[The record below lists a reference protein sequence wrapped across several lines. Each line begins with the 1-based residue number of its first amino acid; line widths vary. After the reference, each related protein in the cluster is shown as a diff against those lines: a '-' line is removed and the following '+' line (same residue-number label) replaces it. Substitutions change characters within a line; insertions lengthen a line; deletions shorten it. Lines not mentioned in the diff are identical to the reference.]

1 MNEER
6 SFLEKEFEN
15 KNHIYTNLLVEMRQN
30 EEFHALEEQK
40 RRLSLLM
47 EQKQKQEEEKKE
59 LLKSARRA
67 LRKAE
72 RLTTGSDIGDWAQAY
87 VNLLQ
92 DIKNVTD
99 VVAAKDQILRAI
111 ETKKAAQQELNQDL
125 FEITQELFRLS
136 EEQTELTHKI
146 KKLGRQRLS
155 YPKQVELLQEQIEQE
170 FVRIGRTEKPKILCE
185 LLEITNEKWRN
196 AVEGYLNTQRFY
208 VLVEPQHFDIAL
220 GIYEK
225 LRREKKVYGVGLINT
240 GKLDGY
246 DTTPADSLAQM
257 VESKNQYAKRFINM
271 ILGKVHICN
280 RTEELKQYK
289 VSITA
294 GCMCYQNHVANAIR
308 PAIYEKP
315 YIGQNAIKIQLEQ
328 AGRMLSETEAK
339 RKECT
344 AKEARIKDTLINLEY
359 DVDTDIKYKID
370 VLSEIRRTNLVI
382 TQCEQEVKR
391 LEKNTTL
398 IEKQIQVE
406 QLQAECKQLQAQ
418 VAKKDREI
426 GSSENKMEQA
436 EQQKQDAASEQKV
449 KEEALL
455 VLSDKYQTVME
466 VWKAEYQKQTADKTI
481 EQFRFNFDRRKKA
494 NLTLKEKANDKMTAA
509 MVDYKTAFDFGA
521 GATYEAYPEYAAVQ
535 DRLETSEL
543 LKYEDRVTKAR
554 SSAEEEFREQ
564 FLSKLQE
571 NVKQAQGE
579 FKELNKALKDIAFS
593 SEKYQFLYL
602 PSKRYGKYYDMIM
615 DDFNVVQGESIFS
628 GIFHENHKEVIDE
641 LFAKLALDQENSTKS
656 LDEFTDYRTYMD
668 YDIKIIHDDDS
679 FSYYSKVCE
688 EKSGGETQTP
698 FYVTVA
704 ASFVQLYSNNIGGES
719 IGLVMFDEAFNN
731 MDDERI
737 GGVLEFLNR
746 LPLQL
751 VIAAPPDKIQYIGP
765 KMDETLLVMADNKTS
780 YVEEY
785 GYASNRKTNIK

>member
-382 TQCEQEVKR
+382 TQCEQ
-391 LEKNTTL
+391 
-398 IEKQIQVE
+398 
-406 QLQAECKQLQAQ
+406 
-418 VAKKDREI
+418 
-426 GSSENKMEQA
+426 
-436 EQQKQDAASEQKV
+436 KQDAASEQKV